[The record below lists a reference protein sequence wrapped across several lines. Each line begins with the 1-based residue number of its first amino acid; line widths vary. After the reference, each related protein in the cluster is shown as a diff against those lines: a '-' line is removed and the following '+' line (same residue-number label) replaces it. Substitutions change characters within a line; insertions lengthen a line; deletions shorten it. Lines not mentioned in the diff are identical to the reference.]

1 MKQSIFEEV
10 QQQAYNLSSLKLIKA
25 AITRWLSLGQA
36 GQRVLDRYKAF
47 VAALDAI
54 YLCKREP
61 AVRGLHDN
69 LIKPITIATLCILRD
84 VLLMTNSMQR
94 LFQSSRLDFVE
105 IPKEKE
111 KLIEK
116 LKAKYDSP
124 SSPETSYFGK
134 LESFLNIGSPSAS
147 ERYNSCSN
155 IEFDKT
161 LFEDKVIKPFI
172 TKLIQEIEVTFDI
185 PEHLIGFT
193 AMDQTSMPAQ
203 EGGFR

>member
-1 MKQSIFEEV
+1 MAWRLELEKLYLAYIYIVVTIVLRYVSHIWFHSSNNLETWWLLLNLYWLLKNSNVKQSIFEEV

-69 LIKPITIATLCILRD
+69 LIKPITIAILCILRD

-94 LFQSSRLDFVE
+94 LFQSSRLNFVE
-105 IPKEKE
+105 KYQK
-111 KLIEK
+111 KK
-116 LKAKYDSP
+116 KNWLK
-124 SSPETSYFGK
+124 
-134 LESFLNIGSPSAS
+134 N
-147 ERYNSCSN
+147 
-155 IEFDKT
+155 
-161 LFEDKVIKPFI
+161 
-172 TKLIQEIEVTFDI
+172 
-185 PEHLIGFT
+185 
-193 AMDQTSMPAQ
+193 
-203 EGGFR
+203 